1 LQDNKQSEGYD
12 LYKLID
18 KYSFLD
24 KENVKLDIILPISN
38 LFVSYP
44 KKLFIVHPGG
54 GLAFPYLPLKDQLN
68 CDIYAINNPYFYQPD
83 KFKNIEDMAALYLK
97 ALLDV
102 QRKGP
107 YILAGYS
114 LGGLVAYEIAKQ
126 LIKRGL
132 NVDKLILLDTP
143 TKISTPAEEETH
155 CEDLL
160 INKQI
165 NTNIKH
171 FTKLASSYDFE
182 YIPTQVLFLKTSKSP
197 HSLKNICNVYR
208 EIILEGKHSTI
219 FTEHLSSTVSQLN
232 DILS

>member
-1 LQDNKQSEGYD
+1 
-12 LYKLID
+12 
-18 KYSFLD
+18 
-24 KENVKLDIILPISN
+24 
-38 LFVSYP
+38 
-44 KKLFIVHPGG
+44 
-54 GLAFPYLPLKDQLN
+54 
-68 CDIYAINNPYFYQPD
+68 
-83 KFKNIEDMAALYLK
+83 M
-97 ALLDV
+97 

-132 NVDKLILLDTP
+132 NVDKVILLDTP
-143 TKISTPAEEETH
+143 TKISTPVEEETH
-155 CEDLL
+155 CEDRLM
-160 INKQI
+160 NKQI
-165 NTNIKH
+165 NANIRH

-182 YIPTQVLFLKTSKSP
+182 NIPTQVLFLKTRKSP
-197 HSLKNICNVYR
+197 HSLKTICNVYR